1 MFPFTTLLAP
11 LEIARAYSEAFYPGP
26 YVAPKLT
33 ASPANKGGAA
43 TPIDSAKPMSTH
55 FYDTQVST
63 VYFQILFTK
72 RNLEAILYKDTVLVT
87 SAMAGSG
94 FASWQISLFV
104 QRLEKAGID
113 KPVNWTDEQA
123 TKLAEKVNPP
133 ITPGAPPKI
142 IGLKPENLK
151 YLEFDYH
158 VISTFDR
165 KPPRYDAEQV
175 DALLEIADA
184 IKVKCGSGVVTKELV
199 TPGPAADPS
208 KVTNS

>member
-1 MFPFTTLLAP
+1 MFPFTTLLVP

-26 YVAPKLT
+26 YVAPKLP
-33 ASPANKGGAA
+33 ASQANSFKDGAA

-55 FYDTQVST
+55 FYDTQVSS

-87 SAMAGSG
+87 NAMAGSG

-104 QRLEKAGID
+104 QRLEKDGID

-123 TKLAEKVNPP
+123 VELAEKVEPA
-133 ITPGAPPKI
+133 PGTKSVGKI

-175 DALLEIADA
+175 DALLKIADA
-184 IKVKCGSGVVTKELV
+184 IKGRIALGGDSQG
-199 TPGPAADPS
+199 
-208 KVTNS
+208 